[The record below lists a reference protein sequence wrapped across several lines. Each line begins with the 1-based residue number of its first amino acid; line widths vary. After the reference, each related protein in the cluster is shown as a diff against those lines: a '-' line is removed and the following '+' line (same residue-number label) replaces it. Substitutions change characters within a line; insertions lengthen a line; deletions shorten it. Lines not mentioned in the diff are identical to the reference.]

1 MMPDTS
7 SNPPGPPPSST
18 ARDVLDLL
26 EQIPVPSL
34 TTDLNGVITR
44 ANTRFH
50 RYINIPAQHVSGV
63 PVKDL
68 IAGQPELRQRL
79 EAAFAKVRSGGTVE
93 DEPVT
98 IQGSHGARLI
108 AAMFVYPLR
117 DAEGTLTGFRLS
129 LVDQTAEQQAHQ
141 RFKDLFDNAMLGLYR
156 TTPEGKVLLANPTV
170 IQMLGYDNSDDLAQ
184 IDLNTADFYVEV
196 PRSEF
201 EAAMQRDGEVRGFE
215 SIWRRK
221 DGALLYVRES
231 ARAVRDDTGKVLY
244 YEGTVEDVTQRVR
257 TEAAL
262 RDNEQQLRY
271 LYDNT
276 PVMMH
281 SIDMAGRMLDVNAF
295 WLRMLGYE
303 RDEVIGRGSIEFLTP
318 ASQRYA
324 RMILPLLDKH
334 GSIKDVE
341 LQFTKKDGDAIETLL
356 SAVVVQPKTEDR
368 RESTDLFALAFI
380 VDNTDRKRAE
390 EQRLHLEAQI
400 QHAQK
405 LESLGVL
412 AGGIAHDFNNLL
424 MGMLGNASL
433 ALMELP
439 PNSPVRGPLQQIEK
453 TSQRAAELCKQL
465 LAYSGKGRF
474 VVQAINLSELVQ
486 DMNYLMEMT
495 IANRA
500 SLKLDLAS
508 DPPPIDADATQI
520 RQILMN
526 LLLNAAEAT
535 EEKGG
540 AIAINTGVRVCDRD
554 YLKEMYLDEELPG
567 GEYVFLEVADSG
579 CGMDKKT
586 QARIFD
592 PFFTTKFTGRGLG
605 MAAVLGIVRG
615 HHGAIKIYS
624 EPKHGTTVKIL
635 FPTSREH
642 ATGEVEA
649 TPALSESL
657 GGGTALIID
666 DEEAVRAVAT
676 RILEYINMKV
686 YTAEDGQ
693 DGVDVFKQHADEIDI
708 VLLDMTMPKLSGE
721 EVFREIRRI
730 RPDTAVLLSSGYN
743 EQDATAHF
751 AGKGLAGFIQKPYG
765 PRDLIQ
771 MIETILEGRE

>member
-1 MMPDTS
+1 MIDTPSNSPDR
-7 SNPPGPPPSST
+7 PPSST
-18 ARDVLDLL
+18 SRDVQDFL

-34 TTDLNGVITR
+34 TIDLDGVITH
-44 ANTRFH
+44 ANGRFL
-50 RYINIPAQHVSGV
+50 RYINISAQHVSGV
-63 PVKDL
+63 SVNDL
-68 IAGQPELRQRL
+68 FTDQPDLSKRV
-79 EAAFAKVRSGGTVE
+79 EAAFTKVRSGGTVE
-93 DEPVT
+93 EEAVAIRGLD
-98 IQGSHGARLI
+98 GAHLL

-117 DAEGTLTGFRLS
+117 NVEGALAGFRLA

-170 IQMLGYDNSDDLAQ
+170 IQMLGYDNFDDLAQ
-184 IDLNTADFYVEV
+184 LDLTKADFYVEV

-201 EAAMQRDGEVRGFE
+201 EEAIQRDGEVRGFE
-215 SIWRRK
+215 SVWRRK
-221 DGALLYVRES
+221 DGTLLYVRES
-231 ARAVRDDTGKVLY
+231 ARAIRDDSGKVLY

-257 TEAAL
+257 TEQAL

-281 SIDMAGRMLDVNAF
+281 SIDMAGRLLNVNAF
-295 WLRMLGYE
+295 WLRTLGYE
-303 RDEVIGRGSIEFLTP
+303 RDEVIGRRSVEFLTP
-318 ASQRYA
+318 ASHRYA
-324 RMILPLLDKH
+324 KMILPLLDRH
-334 GSIKDVE
+334 GALKDIE
-341 LQFTKKDGDAIETLL
+341 LQFMKKDGDAIETLL
-356 SAVVVQPKTEDR
+356 SAVKVPPRTEGNA
-368 RESTDLFALAFI
+368 ESTDLFALAFI
-380 VDNTDRKRAE
+380 IDNTDRKRAE
-390 EQRLHLEAQI
+390 EQRLHLDAQI

-439 PNSPVRGPLQQIEK
+439 PSSPVRGPLQQIEK

-474 VVQAINLSELVQ
+474 VVQTIDLSELVQ

-500 SLKLDLAS
+500 SLRLNLA
-508 DPPPIDADATQI
+508 DKPPPIDADATQI

-526 LLLNAAEAT
+526 LLLNAAEAM

-554 YLKEMYLDEELPG
+554 YLKEMYLDDELPG

-579 CGMDKKT
+579 CGMDKSTLAK
-586 QARIFD
+586 IFD

-642 ATGEVEA
+642 VSEEA
-649 TPALSESL
+649 KAAPALSESL

-666 DEEAVRAVAT
+666 DEEAVRAVAS

-693 DGVDVFKQHADEIDI
+693 DGVDMFKQHADEIDI

-730 RPDTAVLLSSGYN
+730 RPDVAVLLSSGYN

-751 AGKGLAGFIQKPYG
+751 AGKGLAGFIQKPYS